1 MTVADFPT
9 PPSEPDSGAPEESHA
24 QPDPQPDIDAIEKLF
39 PTIPQDDSAA
49 LNGQEDVAENFTSLS
64 SDDVISSDSLGVSAK
79 TYADTDESADVADDT
94 SGEPAGPTVVARYGL
109 MGFLGEFR
117 YNDKQRIRPGNKVV
131 IRTDRGVE
139 LGEVVSLV
147 NRTRPKEPDA
157 SGEPRD
163 ECASCPCPA
172 QSVTP
177 DALNRFLKASSD
189 NYPFRRGGR
198 VLRVANPQ
206 DLIDFRHLC
215 TSSDEECKYCRE
227 QIKDR
232 NLPMR
237 LVKAEHMLG
246 GERIVFYFTAETRVD
261 FRNLVRDLASQF
273 RTRIEMRQVGAR
285 DEARLVADYERCGR
299 HCCCKEFLKDLK
311 PVSMRMAKVQKAT
324 LDPTKIS
331 GRCGRLM
338 CCLRYEDDCYEE
350 LKKTLPRRNTWVRTK
365 THIGCVVDGQII
377 TQLVRLSLYDGTFVV
392 VPVEDILERNITPPS
407 EEELRDHAV
416 KQAAAQRSEARRAEQ
431 ESMAMV
437 APPPRPADESPLETE
452 DEKTPFE
459 SAEPA
464 RQGSEAARRESE
476 AAPDEMRK
484 KRRRRRRGKPSGD
497 PNARQGA
504 QGAQGNNTPGNRQPA
519 NQQRPRRDNTSANT
533 DRPPAGGEGDG
544 KSSRNRR
551 GRRRRRRP
559 NSGGGGGNPPPGGSP
574 GGS

>member
-9 PPSEPDSGAPEESHA
+9 PPSEPDSGAPEESRA
-24 QPDPQPDIDAIEKLF
+24 QPAPQPDIEQLF
-39 PTIPQDDSAA
+39 PMIPQDNAPADDSAA
-49 LNGQEDVAENFTSLS
+49 LNDREDVAENFTSFS
-64 SDDVISSDSLGVSAK
+64 SDDAASSDGADVSAK
-79 TYADTDESADVADDT
+79 AYADTDESADVTDDT
-94 SGEPAGPTVVARYGL
+94 SGEPTGPTVVARYGL

-117 YNDKQRIRPGNKVV
+117 YNNKQRIRPGNKVV

-147 NRTRPKEPDA
+147 NRTRPSEA
-157 SGEPRD
+157 GGSGEPRD
-163 ECASCPCPA
+163 ECAACPCPA

-198 VLRVANPQ
+198 VLRVANSQ
-206 DLIDFRHLC
+206 DLIDYRHLC
-215 TSSDEECKYCRE
+215 TSSDEECKYCRD

-350 LKKTLPRRNTWVRTK
+350 LKKTLPKRNTWVRTK

-377 TQLVRLSLYDGTFVV
+377 TQLVRLSLYDGTFAV

-431 ESMAMV
+431 EAMAMA
-437 APPPRPADESPLETE
+437 APPPPPADKSPLETE
-452 DEKTPFE
+452 DEETPVE
-459 SAEPA
+459 PAEPA
-464 RQGSEAARRESE
+464 RRESK

-484 KRRRRRRGKPSGD
+484 KRRRRRRGKSSGD
-497 PNARQGA
+497 PNARQGT
-504 QGAQGNNTPGNRQPA
+504 QGAQGNNTPGNRRPA
-519 NQQRPRRDNTSANT
+519 NQQRPGRDNASANT
-533 DRPPAGGEGDG
+533 DRAPTGGEGDG

-559 NSGGGGGNPPPGGSP
+559 NSGGGNPPPGGSP